1 MRKGVVLILLLGFF
15 SAVIWNGCGKKM
27 TEQEYYD
34 LAKTYEQN
42 EQFDKAAE
50 AYLTLYKRFPAGE
63 HGDEA
68 LFRAAII
75 QDNALKQPKMAI
87 ETLRRLLRAFPQSEY
102 VPQAQFM
109 IGFIYANSLKDY
121 ENAKAEYE
129 KFLKEFPDN
138 ELVSSVKWELQN
150 MGKDINQLD
159 FLSSSQ
165 TDSAKTK

>member
-1 MRKGVVLILLLGFF
+1 MKKVTLFLLLVFGA
-15 SAVIWNGCGKKM
+15 AVLLNSCGKKM

-34 LAKTYEQN
+34 QAKAYEQN
-42 EQFDKAAE
+42 EEFDKAAE
-50 AYLTLYKRFPAGE
+50 TYLTLYKRFPAGE

-75 QDNALKQPKMAI
+75 QDNALKKPEMAV
-87 ETLRRLLRAFPQSEY
+87 ETLRRLLRAFPKSEY

-109 IGFIYANSLKDY
+109 IGFIYANSIKNYD
-121 ENAKAEYE
+121 KAREEYQ

-159 FLSSSQ
+159 FLAKSRA
-165 TDSAKTK
+165 DSAKAQ